1 MNKMRIALFT
11 DTYPPE
17 INGVATSCKSLR
29 DTLVSHG
36 HDVLVVT
43 TNPFSDKLIVENGF
57 VRIPGPELKKM
68 YGYRLANIASRKALK
83 AIRKFNPDIAHVQ
96 TEFTIGIFARIV
108 INALDCPSIYTYHTM
123 YEDYTY
129 YVTKGFFDR
138 LGKHFVRSFSKNMIN
153 HYDGFITPS
162 SKTKDYMRRIG
173 VDIYAN
179 VIPTGVDFSRFSD
192 KNVDFKKV
200 KELKEKFFLDDD
212 TFVLLSL
219 GRIAK
224 EKSIDFSIK
233 CFAKF
238 LEIHNDVKTKM
249 VIVGKGPAV
258 DDLINLT
265 EQLNIKDKVIFVGP
279 CLPSEVQNY
288 YKLGNVFVSASLSE
302 TQGLTYMEAMAAH
315 LYVLARYDHNL
326 LDVIQ
331 EGKTGFFFENE
342 TEFADKMYKAYLLY
356 KNKDDSMLNLAINSL
371 DNYSIET
378 FYQRIIKAYKHVIKQ
393 RW

>member
-1 MNKMRIALFT
+1 MRIALFT

-29 DTLVSHG
+29 DILVAHG
-36 HDVLVVT
+36 HDILVVT
-43 TNPFSDKLIVENGF
+43 TNPFSNKVYIDKDF
-57 VRIPGPELKKM
+57 VRIPGPEMKKL
-68 YGYRLANIASRKALK
+68 YGYRFARIYSHKALK
-83 AIRKFNPDIAHVQ
+83 AIRRFKPDIIHVQ
-96 TEFTIGIFARIV
+96 TDFSIGIFSRMV
-108 INALDCPSIYTYHTM
+108 IKALDCPSIYTYHTM

-129 YVTKGFFDR
+129 YVTKGYLDR
-138 LGKHFVRSFSKNMIN
+138 LGKVIVRNYSKNMIT
-153 HYDGFITPS
+153 HCDGFITPS

-173 VDIYAN
+173 IDVYAN
-179 VIPTGVDFSRFSD
+179 VIPTGVDFSKFED
-192 KNVDFKKV
+192 KNIDKEKV
-200 KELKEKFFLDDD
+200 RELKQKFGLTDD

-233 CFAKF
+233 CFSEF
-238 LEIHNDVKTKM
+238 LKEHKDVNTKM
-249 VIVGKGPAV
+249 LIVGKGPAT
-258 DDLINLT
+258 DELISLT
-265 EQLNIKDKVIFVGP
+265 EQLKIKDKVIFAGP

-288 YKLGNVFVSASLSE
+288 YALGNVFVSASLSE

-331 EGKTGFFFENE
+331 EGKTGYFFENE
-342 TEFADKMYKAYLLY
+342 KEFSDKMYRTYNLFI
-356 KNKDDSMLNLAINSL
+356 NKDYSMLDLALKSI

-378 FYQRIIKAYKHVIKQ
+378 FYNRIIKAYLHVIKQ

>member
-1 MNKMRIALFT
+1 MRIALFT

-29 DTLVSHG
+29 DTLVAHG

-43 TNPFSDKLIVENGF
+43 TNPFSNKVDVTKDF
-57 VRIPGPELKKM
+57 VRIPGPELKKL
-68 YGYRLANIASRKALK
+68 YGYRLANIYSPKALK
-83 AIRKFNPDIAHVQ
+83 AIRRFNPDIIHVQ
-96 TEFTIGIFARIV
+96 TDFGVGLFSWGV
-108 INALDCPSIYTYHTM
+108 IKALDCPSIYTYHTM

-129 YVTKGFFDR
+129 YVTKGYLDR
-138 LGKHFVRSFSKNMIN
+138 LGKAIMRQYSRNMIS
-153 HYDGFITPS
+153 HCDGFITPS
-162 SKTKDYMRRIG
+162 TKTKDYMRRIG
-173 VDIYAN
+173 IDIYAN
-179 VIPTGVDFSRFSD
+179 VIPTGVDFSKFASNRLD
-192 KNVDFKKV
+192 HNKI
-200 KELKEKFFLDDD
+200 KELKDKFALNDGSFI
-212 TFVLLSL
+212 LLSL

-238 LEIHNDVKTKM
+238 LEKHPEIKTKM
-249 VIVGKGPAV
+249 VIVGKGPAE
-258 DDLINLT
+258 DELKELANA
-265 EQLNIKDKVIFVGP
+265 LNISDKVLFVGP
-279 CLPSEVQNY
+279 CAPSEVQNY
-288 YKLGNVFVSASLSE
+288 YALGDAFVSASLSE

-331 EGKTGFFFENE
+331 EGKTGYFFENE
-342 TEFADKMYKAYLLY
+342 DEFADKMYEVYKLY
-356 KNKDDSMLNLAINSL
+356 KNNDKTMLDDALNSI

-378 FYQRIIKAYKHVIKQ
+378 FYQRIMRAYKRVIKQ